1 MPARWY
7 RERMSR
13 ASSSVVWAT
22 PLPLGS
28 DLGPATMAAQLV
40 RTELELFPAVVD
52 VLPSTTPDTV
62 IVVHEGPA
70 RPAAW
75 LAELREA
82 GIV

>member
-1 MPARWY
+1 
-7 RERMSR
+7 MSR
-13 ASSSVVWAT
+13 AASSVVWAT
-22 PLPLGS
+22 PLSLGYE
-28 DLGPATMAAQLV
+28 LTPATMAAQLV

-52 VLPSTTPDTV
+52 VLPSTTPGTV